1 MVRYVQ
7 QQTGM
12 TEPDARAAL
21 DMAIRRAS
29 AMRLD
34 NLGIALDV
42 EAVAQAEAQRQNV
55 HPLLLSGD
63 AVARAVAAALDAV
76 GW

>member
-7 QQTGM
+7 RQTGM

-21 DMAIRRAS
+21 DAAIRRAS

-42 EAVAQAEAQRQNV
+42 ETVVQAEAQRQNV
-55 HPLLLSGD
+55 HPLLLPSD
-63 AVARAVAAALDAV
+63 AVVRATAAALDAME
-76 GW
+76 W